1 MYLDLVFILQ
11 SICRGYCKCRL
22 SKSLH
27 SLTTDFSIRRLSN
40 VICDSTDR
48 IQFQSKWL
56 YFLSWNF
63 EYFMSFMSTGGA
75 VDNFRYHCYLRWF
88 CFLCLCSRWG
98 KLELFLSS
106 LWYWYILGFI
116 RTNLVSVACTGP
128 EFLSHILIISSWFT
142 FALLRNI
149 FKRLPP
155 RPDMGQV
162 TKPTHGITTQCVNN
176 LPSSGLEF
184 FCAACSVNLAYGRVI
199 TASHLFPSASSLF
212 IVRETH
218 HTVHSLTPGH
228 GRRYC
233 SSFTPRAGSTQ
244 VTQEQLLCYLSSDD
258 SDSTR
263 CHQPQSHGGEDSLCV
278 YLERGGEKNQ
288 RRQKWNLCWSVSFKI
303 QLRDFSQSRCTNLFD
318 VWLWAGCGHC

>member
-1 MYLDLVFILQ
+1 MYKYLDLVFILQ
-11 SICRGYCKCRL
+11 SICRGCCKCRL

-27 SLTTDFSIRRLSN
+27 SLTTDFSIQRLSN

-56 YFLSWNF
+56 YFLPWNF

-75 VDNFRYHCYLRWF
+75 VDHFCYHCYLRWF

-98 KLELFLSS
+98 ELSWNFFLSS

-142 FALLRNI
+142 FALLCNI

-162 TKPTHGITTQCVNN
+162 TKPTHDITTQCVNN

-184 FCAACSVNLAYGRVI
+184 YCAACSVNLAYERVI

-258 SDSTR
+258 SDFFTVTPLTVINLR
-263 CHQPQSHGGEDSLCV
+263 VMVVRIHLC
-278 YLERGGEKNQ
+278 LFGKRREK
-288 RRQKWNLCWSVSFKI
+288 KSAT
-303 QLRDFSQSRCTNLFD
+303 TNVKPLLICIF
-318 VWLWAGCGHC
+318 